1 MKPKTKDQGIC
12 SPNKSHSF
20 RLDNLAMGSKEVKMD
35 LGPLDDGDQF
45 EEFLEDAGEAGEA
58 PSSSST
64 ILAPPQPLR
73 GLQMEGEVLPASGR
87 TSGRISGRRVTS
99 PSS

>member
-12 SPNKSHSF
+12 SPSISDSF

-35 LGPLDDGDQF
+35 LGQLDDGDQF
-45 EEFLEDAGEAGEA
+45 EEFLEDAGEA

-64 ILAPPQPLR
+64 ILAPPQALR
-73 GLQMEGEVLPASGR
+73 GLQM
-87 TSGRISGRRVTS
+87 
-99 PSS
+99 